1 MALNEKEQIA
11 RAMADLEEE
20 DLYAA
25 VKAAAANQVPA
36 GDILEALQEGMTKVG
51 DLFAKGEYFLSELM
65 MSAELFAESQKLI
78 GTAEEGEA
86 KYGTAVIGTVSGD
99 IHDIGKNIVVSLF
112 RSNGFKVIDVGV
124 DAPADAFLTA
134 IKEHNPKIV
143 GLSCLLTTAFDSM
156 KEVISRIRAE
166 GLDKG
171 RLLLIGGGPV
181 EAGTVAYVGAD
192 AMCRYAQD
200 GVLKAIEFATA

>member
-1 MALNEKEQIA
+1 MAFKEQEQIA
-11 RAMADLEEE
+11 QAMADLEED

-25 VKAAAANQVPA
+25 VKAAVAEKVPA
-36 GDILEALQEGMTKVG
+36 GEILGALQEGMTKVG
-51 DLFAKGEYFLSELM
+51 EIFAKGDYFLSELM
-65 MSAELFAESQKLI
+65 MSAELFEESRKLI
-78 GTAEEGEA
+78 GTAEEAEA
-86 KYGTAVIGTVSGD
+86 KYGTAVIGTVAGD
-99 IHDIGKNIVVSLF
+99 IHDIGKNIVASLF
-112 RSNGFKVIDVGV
+112 RSNGFKVIDLGV
-124 DAPADAFLTA
+124 DAPPEAFITA

-156 KEVISRIRAE
+156 KEAISRIRAE

-181 EAGTVAYVGAD
+181 ESGTVAYVGAD

-200 GVLKAIEFATA
+200 GVLKAIDFATA

>member
-1 MALNEKEQIA
+1 MAFKEKGQISQ
-11 RAMADLEEE
+11 AMADLEED

-25 VKAAAANQVPA
+25 IKSAVAEKVPA
-36 GDILEALQEGMTKVG
+36 GEILDALQEGMAKVG
-51 DLFAKGEYFLSELM
+51 ELFARGEYFLSELM
-65 MSAELFAESQKLI
+65 MSAELFGESQKLI
-78 GTAEEGEA
+78 GSAEEVEA
-86 KYGTAVIGTVSGD
+86 KYGTAIIGTVAGD

-124 DAPADAFLTA
+124 DAPPEAFITA

-143 GLSCLLTTAFDSM
+143 GFSCLLTTAFESM
-156 KEVISRIRAE
+156 KDVIARIRAE
-166 GLDKG
+166 GLDRG
-171 RLLLIGGGPV
+171 RLILIGGGPV
-181 EAGTVAYVGAD
+181 EQGTVEYVGAD

>member
-1 MALNEKEQIA
+1 MAFKQKEQITQ
-11 RAMADLEEE
+11 AMTDLEE
-20 DLYAA
+20 DALYAA
-25 VKAAAANQVPA
+25 IKAAVAEKAPM
-36 GDILEALQEGMTKVG
+36 GEILEALQEGMTKVG
-51 DLFAKGEYFLSELM
+51 DLFAGGEYFLSELM
-65 MSAELFAESQKLI
+65 MSAELFGESQKLI
-78 GTAEEGEA
+78 GATEETEA
-86 KYGTAVIGTVSGD
+86 KYGTAVIGTVAGD

-124 DAPADAFLTA
+124 DAPPEAFITA

-143 GLSCLLTTAFDSM
+143 GLSCLLTTAFASM
-156 KEVISRIRAE
+156 KEVVSRIRAE

-181 EAGTVAYVGAD
+181 EQGTVTYVGAD

>member
-1 MALNEKEQIA
+1 MALTSKEQIA
-11 RAMADLEEE
+11 QAMADLEE
-20 DLYAA
+20 DALYAA
-25 VKAAAANQVPA
+25 VKAAVAEKVPA
-36 GDILEALQEGMTKVG
+36 GEILAALQEGMARVG
-51 DLFAKGEYFLSELM
+51 EIFARGEYFLSELM
-65 MSAELFAESQKLI
+65 MSAELFEETRKLI
-78 GTAEEGEA
+78 GTAEETEA
-86 KYGTAVIGTVSGD
+86 KYGTALIGTVAGD

-124 DAPADAFLTA
+124 DVPPDVFITA
-134 IKEHNPKIV
+134 IKEHDPKIV

-156 KEVISRIRAE
+156 KEVISRIRTE

-181 EAGTVAYVGAD
+181 EEGTVEYVGAD

>member
-1 MALNEKEQIA
+1 MALKEQISQ
-11 RAMADLEEE
+11 AMADLEEE

-25 VKAAAANQVPA
+25 VQQAAAEQVPT
-36 GDILEALQEGMTKVG
+36 GDILGALQEGMTKVG
-51 DLFAKGEYFLSELM
+51 ELFAKGDYFLSELM
-65 MSAELFAESQKLI
+65 MSAELFGECQKLI
-78 GTAEEGEA
+78 GTTEEAEA
-86 KYGTAVIGTVSGD
+86 KYGTAVIGTVAGD

-124 DAPADAFLTA
+124 DAPPEAFIAA

-143 GLSCLLTTAFDSM
+143 GLSCLLTTAFESM
-156 KEVISRIRAE
+156 KDLISRIRSE

-181 EAGTVAYVGAD
+181 EAGTVEYVGAD
-192 AMCRYAQD
+192 TMCRYAQD
-200 GVLKAIEFATA
+200 GVLKAIEFVTA